1 MRASATSSSTVSVR
15 RSWRL
20 GAIAV
25 AATVVLAGPA
35 AATASVPS
43 FAFSTPVFGLATAPD
58 GSLLVADYTDGV
70 VELRGGAGA
79 VVAAI
84 PNATDVAPLGRGSM
98 FVLTGGGAAPTA
110 QTLFRVSEGR
120 IAEVADLGA
129 FEAAVNPDGGEVD
142 SNPFDVAA
150 LTGGSALVA
159 DAGANALL
167 IVDARGNVDW
177 VATLPDELVSTAD
190 LLDLLGCPDAPP
202 PFADLCFLPPSIPA
216 QGVATGVVVGPD
228 GAYYV
233 GELKGFPGPF
243 GESRIWRIAP
253 GTRHA
258 HCGASAA
265 CSVVGDGFTSIVDLN
280 LGPDGTLYV
289 TEMDEAS
296 FMAVELGFGGLGG
309 TVNACT
315 WSGGGLD
322 CDEVATGLPIPIATT
337 VGKDG
342 TLYAAIWSLVP
353 GLAEVVALP

>member
-1 MRASATSSSTVSVR
+1 MRPFTTSSSVSTR
-15 RSWRL
+15 RPPRL
-20 GAIAV
+20 AALAV
-25 AATVVLAGPA
+25 AATVILGGPA
-35 AATASVPS
+35 AAIASVPS
-43 FAFSTPVFGLATAPD
+43 FDFSTPVFGLATAPD

-98 FVLTGGGAAPTA
+98 FVLTGGGAPPTA
-110 QTLFRVSEGR
+110 QKLFRASAGR
-120 IAEVADLGA
+120 VTEIADLGA
-129 FEAAVNPDGGEVD
+129 FETAVNPDGGEVD

-167 IVDARGNVDW
+167 IVDARGHIDW
-177 VATLPDELVSTAD
+177 IATLPDELVSTAN
-190 LLDLLGCPDAPP
+190 LKALLGCPDAP
-202 PFADLCFLPPSIPA
+202 ADLAFFCFLPEAMPA
-216 QGVATGVVVGPD
+216 QAVATSVVVGPD

-233 GELKGFPGPF
+233 GELKGFPGPL

-258 HCGASAA
+258 ACGVSPA
-265 CSVVGDGFTSIVDLN
+265 CSVVADGFTSIVDLN
-280 LGPDGTLYV
+280 LGPHGTLYV

-296 FMAVELGFGGLGG
+296 FMAVELGLGSLGG